1 MKFQVNEKES
11 LYYTVRGPAG
21 ETLGC
26 VVIIHGYAEHGGRYE
41 RISEVLSEAG
51 FKVYTPDLPGHGKSS
66 GKKGLVINVDT
77 IAESIRN
84 FIRFIQKENSSLK
97 IFLFGHSMGG
107 ALSLIYS
114 ARFGSDIAGVITSGA
129 AVHPLPYPPFII
141 RQLLSLIALHFP
153 SLKTLPLGTQK
164 ISSITEVVENYK
176 NDTLNYNGR
185 VLAKTASELFRL
197 RKTVEK
203 ISANITE
210 PILILHGNDDELASP
225 TGSKA
230 VYDLVSSEDKQII
243 FYENCRHEILN
254 DIKGNDV
261 IEDIKSWLLERV

>member
-11 LYYTVRGPAG
+11 FYYTVSEPIGKVR
-21 ETLGC
+21 GC

-41 RISEVLSEAG
+41 RISEVLSDTG

-66 GKKGLVINVDT
+66 GKKGLVINTDK
-77 IAESIRN
+77 IAESVRN
-84 FIRFIQKENSSLK
+84 FIRLIKKENSSLK

-114 ARFGSDIAGVITSGA
+114 AKFGSDIAGVITSGA

-141 RQLLSLIALHFP
+141 RKIISFISLYFP
-153 SLKTLPLGTQK
+153 SLKTLPLGTEK
-164 ISSITEVVENYK
+164 VSSITEVIENYK
-176 NDTLNYNGR
+176 NDPLNYNGR
-185 VLAKTASELFRL
+185 VMAKTASELFRL

-203 ISANITE
+203 LSVKITE
-210 PILILHGNDDELASP
+210 PILLLHGKDDKLASP
-225 TGSKA
+225 SGSKA
-230 VYDLVSSEDKQII
+230 VYNLVSSKDKNII
-243 FYENCRHEILN
+243 SYENCRHEILN
-254 DIKGNDV
+254 DVKGNDV